1 MREEDRSPDGEPLLQ
16 PVMKGGSRL
25 AAPASL
31 SAAQRRGGAALDWLP
46 AGARDLRRPH
56 PVPLRL
62 SDRLAVLDAQV
73 RHHLGH

>member
-1 MREEDRSPDGEPLLQ
+1 
-16 PVMKGGSRL
+16 MKGGSRL
-25 AAPASL
+25 AAPAPL
-31 SAAQRRGGAALDWLP
+31 SAAQRRFEADLDWLP

-56 PVPLRL
+56 PVALRL